1 MVVLQTDNN
10 HIFKIDSNML
20 KDTKEFLKNLSIK
33 KNSKFSYIDEI
44 GDTIVVENGK
54 EYVVPTADDVVA
66 FHTTNKDDFV
76 SEEEVKKLLDV

>member
-33 KNSKFSYIDEI
+33 KNSKFSYMDEI

-66 FHTTNKDDFV
+66 FYTTNKDDFV
-76 SEEEVKKLLDV
+76 SEEGAKKLLGV